1 MTEKPAA
8 EATSWKQ
15 WKLPQLNLG
24 TLVSVLIAVGFI
36 TWQGLMIRAQ
46 IDDNSQAV
54 GDMTYAV
61 EELAGAV
68 SLANELDTRT
78 NLLFDEIGSL
88 RDQYQNQAD
97 LWIEISTNTERAEQL
112 RLDLGD
118 AQWQISDITARAGEF
133 YALGDTVSDL
143 SWKVDDL
150 ERRVAEAFGAE
161 MASGGDDYSWQISD
175 LQTKVAEIIGR
186 QNAGV
191 DIEWKL
197 EDLENGLDWEIDE
210 LTRRVTELQVRIDTS
225 SSGGVKQWQVDDL
238 WNHGH
243 DTWGRTED
251 LYIRTDEMFDMIWR
265 MWAALESRSWP
276 AEYLYD

>member
-1 MTEKPAA
+1 VTEEPAA

-54 GDMTYAV
+54 SSMTSAV
-61 EELAGAV
+61 EELSATVG
-68 SLANELDTRT
+68 LTIELDQRT
-78 NLLFDEIGSL
+78 SQLYDEIGGL
-88 RDQYQNQAD
+88 RDQYSDQAD
-97 LWIEISTNTERAEQL
+97 VWIEISTQSERFDAA
-112 RLDLGD
+112 RNDL
-118 AQWQISDITARAGEF
+118 
-133 YALGDTVSDL
+133 SDL
-143 SWKVDDL
+143 EWRVDDL
-150 ERRVAEAFGAE
+150 DRRVAEAFGAE
-161 MASGGDDYSWQISD
+161 MADSGDDYGWQISD
-175 LQTKVAEIIGR
+175 LQTKVAEIQGR

-197 EDLENGLDWEIDE
+197 EDLENGLDYQIDD
-210 LTRRVTELQVRIDTS
+210 LTRQLTDLRVRVET
-225 SSGGVKQWQVDDL
+225 SGGVEQWQVDDL
-238 WNHGH
+238 YGV
-243 DTWGRTED
+243 
-251 LYIRTDEMFDMIWR
+251 TDELFDMVWRLQDATDR